1 MYYSPPAE
9 SLLLHYGEV
18 ILKLL
23 DTTGAYEYGCHS
35 LLLQYPSQG
44 TLCGSD
50 LPLGSLHAYGS
61 NLGSY
66 FIGQLLGAEELTL
79 CHA

>member
-1 MYYSPPAE
+1 MYYSTPAE

-18 ILKLL
+18 ILQLL
-23 DTTGAYEYGCHS
+23 DTAGTYEYGCYAR
-35 LLLQYPSQG
+35 LLQYPAQG

-61 NLGSY
+61 NLGAY